1 MTRRRTEGRCVRWDV
16 KYISVRHHLAAEL
29 RGGVEL
35 LLLLL
40 LVIAL

>member
-1 MTRRRTEGRCVRWDV
+1 MTRRSTDGRCVRWEV

-40 LVIAL
+40 VIAL

>member
-1 MTRRRTEGRCVRWDV
+1 MRWEV

-29 RGGVEL
+29 RGGVA